1 MTDWVSAGGMIL
13 SGLIVGFMFWYGMKG
28 RASKP
33 DLERRDL
40 EAKRDALLAQLR
52 EMKEMGGGEEE
63 QRRLEAETAAVLRKL
78 DAHTDKLTPAKRKSE
93 QRGAD
98 SPVRPADEDGRT
110 AFEDSRTG
118 ESDLRSSTSVVD
130 LAAATRAASIRGFVW
145 GALSVAVLGGI
156 AWFVS
161 EKATPRTDNMT
172 GGNAPMTTTSQQST
186 QQQPPDAALQQI
198 QAAVAKSPDDLELR
212 SELAKAFLER
222 ENLMG
227 VFEQTSYILK
237 RSPNDAR
244 ALTYQALVRVSMG
257 QGAGAVEMLQR
268 AIKSDPELT
277 DAYVALAWAD
287 MQGGKTSEAEG
298 LIAEA
303 GRRHPD
309 QKTKLDE
316 VLVRMKEQMKN
327 APPAAMPANHPALPN
342 PDGSQSTA
350 APMAAAQAS
359 APAAGG
365 PSVHVTLAL
374 DPSAK
379 ASANAVL
386 YVIARA
392 AGQTAGPPSAVKRIN
407 SPRFP
412 LEIDL
417 TTADSMMGQPLP
429 ANVRIEARLDSDGD
443 AMTKNPS
450 DPHAMQDGV
459 ATNGGKV
466 GLVLK

>member
-52 EMKEMGGGEEE
+52 EMKEMGGSEEE
-63 QRRLEAETAAVLRKL
+63 QRRLERETAGVLRKL
-78 DAHTDKLTPAKRKSE
+78 DAHPSDKRRS
-93 QRGAD
+93 D
-98 SPVRPADEDGRT
+98 SPVRPAAG
-110 AFEDSRTG
+110 DSRTG
-118 ESDLRSSTSVVD
+118 ESDLRSSTVAVD

-145 GALSVAVLGGI
+145 GALSVAILGGI
-156 AWFVS
+156 AWFVT
-161 EKATPRTDNMT
+161 EKATPRTDSMT
-172 GGNAPMTTTSQQST
+172 GGTPMTSTAPQSA
-186 QQQPPDAALQQI
+186 QQPPDPALQQI
-198 QAAVAKSPDDLELR
+198 QAAVAKSPDDIELR
-212 SELAKAFLER
+212 NELAKAFLER

-227 VFEQTSYILK
+227 VFEQTSYVLK
-237 RSPNDAR
+237 RSPNDAK

-257 QGAGAVEMLQR
+257 QSAGAVEMLQR
-268 AIKSDPELT
+268 AIKSDPDLT

-287 MQGGKTSEAEG
+287 MQSGKTSEAEG

-309 QKTKLDE
+309 QKAKLDE

-327 APPAAMPANHPALPN
+327 APPAAMPANHPGLPN
-342 PDGSQSTA
+342 PDGSQSAA
-350 APMAAAQAS
+350 APA
-359 APAAGG
+359 AAGG
-365 PSVHVTLAL
+365 PSLHVTLTL

-379 ASANAVL
+379 SSPNAVL

-392 AGQTAGPPSAVKRIN
+392 AGQTAGPPAAVKRIN
-407 SPRFP
+407 APSFP

-417 TTADSMMGQPLP
+417 STADSMMGQPLP
-429 ANVRIEARLDSDGD
+429 SNVRLEARLDSDGD

-450 DPHAMQDGV
+450 DPHAMQEGV
-459 ATNGGKV
+459 TTNGGKV